1 MSTIVSLADYLH
13 LPVATSDSKMPLHI
27 LACSE
32 ATSASV
38 YSDGVAPYHAGSA
51 TAASGPVLTFVGYK
65 TPRAVSH
72 RPSSLP
78 WRCPRTTVASFM
90 HLGLRAL
97 PLSRRS

>member
-1 MSTIVSLADYLH
+1 MLTVASLDDYLH
-13 LPVATSDSKMPLHI
+13 PPARLEDA
-27 LACSE
+27 LAFFASLE

-38 YSDGVAPYHAGSA
+38 YSDGVAPYDGESA
-51 TAASGPVLTFVGYK
+51 AAASGPVLTFVGYK

-97 PLSRRS
+97 SLSRRS